1 LASGHAHGD
10 LLPPV
15 RSVVAD
21 SGPGTLVVHEQ
32 EQASEDDHDHLSNA
46 HSQKD
51 YDVFVSGVGSRAK
64 GNRSRS
70 STRSAGLSPYG
81 ENGRVAP
88 ILHFRAHEHPCSA
101 MSFDRSGFR
110 LVTVSSRGDTFRVHS
125 VARGRAELLFTLSR
139 GYTGAIIN
147 DLSFDYESSWL
158 GVSTGRGTTRK
169 CCRRKYHI
177 LVW

>member
-1 LASGHAHGD
+1 MYLLVALARALKAIVLEVAHAARVCRRMERMVVLHQFYIFG
-10 LLPPV
+10 LMNIHV
-15 RSVVAD
+15 R
-21 SGPGTLVVHEQ
+21 
-32 EQASEDDHDHLSNA
+32 
-46 HSQKD
+46 
-51 YDVFVSGVGSRAK
+51 
-64 GNRSRS
+64 
-70 STRSAGLSPYG
+70 
-81 ENGRVAP
+81 
-88 ILHFRAHEHPCSA
+88 PC
-101 MSFDRSGFR
+101 
-110 LVTVSSRGDTFRVHS
+110 TVSSRGDTFRVHS